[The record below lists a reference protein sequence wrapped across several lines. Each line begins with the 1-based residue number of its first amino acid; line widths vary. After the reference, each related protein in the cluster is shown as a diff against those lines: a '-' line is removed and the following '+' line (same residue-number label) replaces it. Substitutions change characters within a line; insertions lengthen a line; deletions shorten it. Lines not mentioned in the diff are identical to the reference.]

1 MNAQPPETTNQGT
14 TINGVHLETLQ
25 ETVDAIARDPE
36 LGQCRFRARNR
47 WLGGNHNCT
56 TITGFYGA
64 KQEIAHRQRFTL
76 HADEPPILA
85 GHDTG
90 ANPVEHLL
98 NALAACV
105 TTSMVAHAAVRG
117 IPIQSLE
124 SELEGDIDLNGFLG
138 LDAKAPKGYT
148 AIRVRFTVDTDAGN
162 LETLQQLAT
171 FSPVLNTITRGANVS
186 IEVAQK

>member
-1 MNAQPPETTNQGT
+1 MNTPTPQATNDSTTV
-14 TINGVHLETLQ
+14 NGVHLETLQ
-25 ETVDAIARDPE
+25 ATVDAIAHDPE

-64 KQEIAHRQRFTL
+64 KQEIAHKQPFTL

-85 GHDTG
+85 GNDAG

-117 IPIQSLE
+117 IHIESLE

-138 LDAKAPKGYT
+138 LDSEVPKGFT
-148 AIRVRFTVDTDAGN
+148 DIRVRFTVETDAGN
-162 LETLQQLAT
+162 LDQLQRLTA
-171 FSPVLNTITRGANVS
+171 FSPVLNTLTHGTNVD
-186 IEVAQK
+186 IEVRRR